1 MQTDWRCFYGLG
13 LNNIILS
20 VDTSS
25 LALLSEFMSKTQKRN
40 QMKWTISV

>member
-20 VDTSS
+20 VDTNS